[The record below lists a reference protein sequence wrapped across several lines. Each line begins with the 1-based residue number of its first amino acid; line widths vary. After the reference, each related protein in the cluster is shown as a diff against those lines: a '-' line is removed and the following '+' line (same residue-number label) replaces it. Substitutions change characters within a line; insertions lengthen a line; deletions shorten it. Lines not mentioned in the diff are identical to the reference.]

1 MVAARHGAIVTEEQ
15 DEHGCSKPVG
25 EDVTRP
31 ETVAKAA
38 HRRGGQPAG
47 REPPP
52 RWTPA
57 RGKEMSDD
65 KSGFKPAVDK
75 LVREA
80 LAIEE
85 EGARE
90 AGALGYYARILVQA
104 TMPHSK
110 PSESVFKRRNGAFS
124 LTMLADPDVGLPY
137 GTKPRL
143 LLAWLTTEAVRTGE
157 RVLTLGPSL
166 SAFMAELGLV
176 PTGGRWGSITAL
188 REQTKRLFA
197 CSILT
202 THETEERWRMASVKI
217 ADKAELW
224 WNPTQPAQTAL
235 WRSSVTLSETFFQ
248 EIISYPVPLDLRV
261 LRALSKSPMALDI
274 YGWLC
279 YRSSY
284 IRKPTTIPWE
294 ALQVQ
299 FGCGYPLTPR
309 GKADFKGKF
318 LSALNKVAVCYPEAL
333 KLTAEPHGLVVAMP
347 APHVPKR

>member
-1 MVAARHGAIVTEEQ
+1 MEQ
-15 DEHGCSKPVG
+15 KNL
-25 EDVTRP
+25 
-31 ETVAKAA
+31 
-38 HRRGGQPAG
+38 
-47 REPPP
+47 
-52 RWTPA
+52 
-57 RGKEMSDD
+57 
-65 KSGFKPAVDK
+65 DK

-104 TMPHSK
+104 TMPHSRI
-110 PSESVFKRRNGAFS
+110 SEPFFNRRNGAFS
-124 LTMLADPDVGLPY
+124 LTMLANPNVGLPY

-143 LLAWLTTEAVRTGE
+143 LLAWLTTEAVRTRE

-166 SAFMAELGLV
+166 SAFMAQLGLV
-176 PTGGRWGSITAL
+176 PTGGRWGSITSL

-202 THETEERWRMASVKI
+202 THDSEERWRMAAVQI
-217 ADKAELW
+217 ADRAELW
-224 WNPTQPAQTAL
+224 WNPGHPAQAAL
-235 WRSSVTLSETFFQ
+235 WRSTVTLSERFFQ
-248 EIISYPVPLDLRV
+248 EITSYPVPLDLRA

-274 YGWLC
+274 YAWLC

-299 FGCGYPLTPR
+299 FGCGYPLTPQ
-309 GKADFKGKF
+309 GKGDFKRKF
-318 LSALNKVAVCYPEAL
+318 LSALKKVAVPYPEAL
-333 KLTAEPHGLVVAMP
+333 KLTAEPHGLVVAAP
-347 APHVPKR
+347 KPHVPKPPSP